1 MRLSYDNSRT
11 RQDREVESAE
21 EIEQKSEIQLFAEFY
36 ELQNNQPMSP
46 EQREYMEKTIEGLKE
61 L

>member
-1 MRLSYDNSRT
+1 MLFRS
-11 RQDREVESAE
+11 EVESAE